1 MNFEFS
7 YVKNISYNVAEKC
20 LHLIYLTTR
29 MLPEIPR
36 EILIQI
42 SLAILSF
49 IDYKYAKKAFLQ
61 NQNRVFTWVAT
72 RQRF

>member
-1 MNFEFS
+1 
-7 YVKNISYNVAEKC
+7 
-20 LHLIYLTTR
+20 